1 MAVGRVTTSTPTL
14 WVEELAGNRA
24 PLVIKKAHWMYDM
37 AVDLVADEW
46 NSFIQTFAF
55 CPIIKKNNLSKVFYS
70 SDGQVLSAQ
79 V

>member
-1 MAVGRVTTSTPTL
+1 
-14 WVEELAGNRA
+14 
-24 PLVIKKAHWMYDM
+24 MYDM

-79 V
+79 VYLIYKPNSLSLLASFIYRWLQPIDNQNLS